1 MASAYGAQGHAQAG
15 KPAGTQESSMQ
26 RDLKGLD
33 AGRDNRLRVFKAHDK
48 VTTPSGPLHAGPVLV
63 LAADPAPLTFQI
75 EHLRKQGR
83 DVAVCSDMGQ
93 FQNLLGLPIEHWS
106 MLIIEIEGFGGI
118 TAVIA
123 KLLMLR
129 EEHPDLPIILAS
141 TRMAA
146 HDFTTERLPICDS
159 SMALPCTAADLHVA
173 VENAV
178 SNNLIWQK
186 RLEELDSFASID
198 PDAEPQAALPVYDRA
213 DTDFAEAV

>member
-1 MASAYGAQGHAQAG
+1 
-15 KPAGTQESSMQ
+15 
-26 RDLKGLD
+26 
-33 AGRDNRLRVFKAHDK
+33 
-48 VTTPSGPLHAGPVLV
+48 
-63 LAADPAPLTFQI
+63 
-75 EHLRKQGR
+75 
-83 DVAVCSDMGQ
+83 MGQ

-198 PDAEPQAALPVYDRA
+198 PDSEAQAAQNGA
-213 DTDFAEAV
+213 DAALAEAV